1 MGFLSGLVGGVLGGG
16 QQSKSSAS
24 YGSGFSMLPKEI
36 TDAYKNYGS
45 AINAQIPN
53 LTAAYTPLGQTGDET
68 EAFNRIR
75 QGFAPTEDSIRS
87 DVSMLMNPFDDF
99 VLGDVNRA
107 AGSDYSILKQDLNS
121 AGQLG
126 SNRQRLGANDIE
138 QTRLGTIGK
147 LRQGQYNTALD
158 QVLNNIIPQ
167 RQNDAQGLLGIGN
180 FQRDLAG
187 QTSQAPITGLQQLA
201 SALGILP
208 TNASPVQ
215 TGSKSTSG
223 GSLGSFLG
231 NAGSI
236 VSGLG
241 SLSGFLSDRSLKE
254 NIVPYGTENGFNTYE
269 YNYIWS
275 PQKYIGVMAD
285 EVETV
290 CPEAVRELILGCK
303 VVDYGMIGV
312 ELRRVEWDCSIH

>member
-1 MGFLSGLVGGVLGGG
+1 MGAKQSSG
-16 QQSKSSAS
+16 STMRS
-24 YGSGFSMLPKEI
+24 YGTGFGMLPQEI
-36 TDAYKNYGS
+36 QNAYKNYGS
-45 AINAQIPN
+45 AVNAQIPN

-75 QGFAPTEDSIRS
+75 QGFTPTEDSIRS

-107 AGSDYSILKQDLNS
+107 ASGDYSILKQDLNA

-158 QVLNNIIPQ
+158 QVLNRIIPQ
-167 RQNDAQGLLGIGN
+167 RQADAQGLLGIGS

-208 TNASPVQ
+208 TNAGPVE
-215 TGSKSTSG
+215 TGSKTKSSEG
-223 GSLGSFLG
+223 GGLGGFLG

-241 SLSGFLSDRSLKE
+241 SLAGFLSDRSLKE

-290 CPEAVRELILGCK
+290 CPKAVRELILGCK